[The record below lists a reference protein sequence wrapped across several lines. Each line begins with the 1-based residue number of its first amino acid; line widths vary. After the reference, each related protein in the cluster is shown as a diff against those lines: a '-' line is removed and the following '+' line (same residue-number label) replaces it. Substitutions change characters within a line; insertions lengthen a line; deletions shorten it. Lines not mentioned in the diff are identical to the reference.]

1 MFVAILVPVVIL
13 LALTY
18 VSTRRRPPKGYRLVP
33 GPKGLPVIGNTLEV
47 PTVHPEKK
55 FMEWAKE
62 FGELYRI
69 QMGWN
74 EWVFVNSDY
83 AVKVMRPVFGLTKEI
98 FDKQSAVTSSRPR
111 LPISSDLLSGGVCS
125 RTLSHSY

>member
-1 MFVAILVPVVIL
+1 MFVATIVVSLFVLFCLSL
-13 LALTY
+13 L
-18 VSTRRRPPKGYRLVP
+18 STSRRRAPKGFRLVP

-47 PTVHPEKK
+47 PLAQPEKK
-55 FMEWAKE
+55 FLEWSKE

-74 EWVFVNSDY
+74 EWVFVNSDI
-83 AVKVMRPVFGLTKEI
+83 AAKEI

-111 LPISSDLLSGGVCS
+111 MPVSSDLVSGGVVS
-125 RTLSHSY
+125 T